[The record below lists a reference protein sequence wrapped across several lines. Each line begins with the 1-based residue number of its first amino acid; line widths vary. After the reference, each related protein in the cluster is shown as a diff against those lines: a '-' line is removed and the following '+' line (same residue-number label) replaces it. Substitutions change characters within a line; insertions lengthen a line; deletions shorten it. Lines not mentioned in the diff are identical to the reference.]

1 VKRIAAALIAVAAL
15 SACSEEAGKFPVV
28 ITVVTDDGKPMP
40 DLPVTIGRSPAGRTD
55 AEGKLKVRVVGKE
68 GQKLTVGVTVPKGFR
83 AATPDSTLVLRRLA
97 GVDESN
103 GRPLPIEH
111 VVKLSPLERE
121 YAVLVRVGVA
131 GLPILTFGTQQA
143 VTNDKG
149 VAMFLYR
156 GAPGDE
162 LQVKIDTSAKPE
174 LRPQNPQSNF
184 LLVAKPEAYVVKE
197 KFTVYKAPVKHH
209 KPVHVGPT
217 RL

>member
-1 VKRIAAALIAVAAL
+1 VKLAVLVVAAALMGG
-15 SACSEEAGKFPVV
+15 CNEEAGKFPVV
-28 ITVVTDDGKPMP
+28 ISAVTDDGKPMP
-40 DLPVTIGRSPAGRTD
+40 DLPVTIGRSPAGKTGAD
-55 AEGKLKVRVVGKE
+55 GKLQMRVVGKE
-68 GQKLTVGVTVPKGFR
+68 GQKLAVGVQVPKGYR
-83 AATPDSTLVLRRLA
+83 LATPDSTLVLRRLA
-97 GVDESN
+97 DIEAGG
-103 GRPLPIEH
+103 GRTLPIEH

-184 LLVAKPEAYVVKE
+184 LLVAKAEAYVVKE
-197 KFTVYKAPVKHH
+197 KFATFKAPVKHH
-209 KPVHVGPT
+209 KPVHVGPK

>member
-1 VKRIAAALIAVAAL
+1 MKRVAAALIAVAAL

-28 ITVVTDDGKPMP
+28 ISAITDDGKPMP
-40 DLPVTIGRSPAGRTD
+40 DLMVTIGRSPAGKTD

-68 GQKLTVGVTVPKGFR
+68 GQKLTVAVTVPKGYR

-97 GVDESN
+97 GVDDGN
-103 GRPLPIEH
+103 GHALPIEH

-131 GLPILTFGTQQA
+131 GLPVLTFGTQQA
-143 VTNDKG
+143 ITNDKG

-162 LQVKIDTSAKPE
+162 LQVKIDTSAKPD

-184 LLVAKPEAYVVKE
+184 LLVAKAEAYVVKE
-197 KFTVYKAPVKHH
+197 KFTVFKAPVKHH
-209 KPVHVGPT
+209 KPVHIGPK